1 MRGRYEFLGGAH
13 KLLTLLRVL
22 AEREAIFFTRTEFS
36 NKIRWMKKV
45 KGHGS
50 MGRQWSYGSFS
61 VEKGVLWCHIL

>member
-22 AEREAIFFTRTEFS
+22 AEREAIFFTRLEFS
-36 NKIRWMKKV
+36 KKIRWMKKV

-50 MGRQWSYGSFS
+50 MGR
-61 VEKGVLWCHIL
+61 